1 MLRRIFDDFYYTDYI
16 TEGYQGTPAPQIKR
30 LIRESLCKGSFK
42 MYRNNIDSRRR
53 VFAALC
59 YFTWIGFVPILLIS
73 DKNDEFIRWHL
84 NQALIINIA
93 LSAVAAAEAAAI
105 LFFSGNL
112 YDAIDFIGAIVGIL
126 AVVGWV
132 IGWCGALGG
141 KTNTA
146 PILGMI
152 HLLK

>member
-1 MLRRIFDDFYYTDYI
+1 M
-16 TEGYQGTPAPQIKR
+16 
-30 LIRESLCKGSFK
+30 SLQGSFK
-42 MYRNNIDSRRR
+42 MYRNNIDSKRR
-53 VFAALC
+53 FLAAIC
-59 YFTWIGFVPILLIS
+59 YFTWIGFVPTLIFS
-73 DKNDEFIRWHL
+73 NKKDEFIRWHL
-84 NQALIINIA
+84 NQALVINIA
-93 LSAVAAAEAAAI
+93 ISVVAAVEAAAI

-132 IGWCGALGG
+132 IGWCGALAG